1 MILHGSNH
9 TATHHRCRCAVVHTD
24 WDEINIPVSA
34 SITRVSAV
42 AVGILGRML
51 LTVAMT
57 LSGVGPDKY
66 TVVTPGVS

>member
-1 MILHGSNH
+1 M
-9 TATHHRCRCAVVHTD
+9 
-24 WDEINIPVSA
+24 SA